1 MVEGI
6 IKQEM
11 LAAKMI
17 FKNNAFGAFHIQ
29 IITAPCILAQL
40 MILGFLSRSQGI
52 QCSRIHHGE
61 LPMRAKMAERG
72 GGHVQQSHYPES
84 WVSVQKRER
93 EELDRSRQVAIQD
106 TKG

>member
-17 FKNNAFGAFHIQ
+17 LKNALWGAFHIQ

-40 MILGFLSRSQGI
+40 VILGF
-52 QCSRIHHGE
+52 
-61 LPMRAKMAERG
+61 
-72 GGHVQQSHYPES
+72 
-84 WVSVQKRER
+84 
-93 EELDRSRQVAIQD
+93 
-106 TKG
+106 